1 MKKYAAAILAVGML
15 LLTACSEVPT
25 IEAQVSTET
34 ASVSQTEPEK
44 EPEVGIQP
52 ETPVENPAVS
62 DSSESKVETAS
73 KSAAE
78 NADPN
83 QSAIPETALPQSDP
97 GKEQSIS
104 IPITFEIVDEEKV
117 PEQENPVQPSA
128 PVETPDPET
137 EPEESDTEEPAEPSV
152 AEPTPEPEPEPEPEP
167 DPTPE
172 PEPEPAFDV
181 SYWVSFAKSYGQQV
195 GLSYDP
201 QATSCWDNPIIA
213 SSKSIYLE
221 RDITSRLSRYVREG
235 MTAFC
240 VWSEP
245 LADGRYN
252 IYIGYA

>member
-1 MKKYAAAILAVGML
+1 MKKYAAAILAMGML

-34 ASVSQTEPEK
+34 ASVS
-44 EPEVGIQP
+44 
-52 ETPVENPAVS
+52 
-62 DSSESKVETAS
+62 
-73 KSAAE
+73 
-78 NADPN
+78 
-83 QSAIPETALPQSDP
+83 
-97 GKEQSIS
+97 
-104 IPITFEIVDEEKV
+104 
-117 PEQENPVQPSA
+117 
-128 PVETPDPET
+128 
-137 EPEESDTEEPAEPSV
+137 
-152 AEPTPEPEPEPEPEP
+152 
-167 DPTPE
+167 
-172 PEPEPAFDV
+172 
-181 SYWVSFAKSYGQQV
+181 QV